1 MKITQFTGGPCETNC
16 YLVALPEGNLL
27 IDATEGVAD
36 YFKKTKIDMLFL
48 THAHFDHVM
57 DAAKIVREHGCSAV
71 MHEITE
77 ELIADTGLLRRYG
90 LDIEIEPLKATQH
103 LIEGVGLMLLGKKFD
118 LYEVPGHCPGSICLH
133 DAENGILYG
142 GDVLFAG
149 GVGRWDLPGGDRDL
163 LLSGIRNKLL
173 PLPPA
178 TRVLSGHGPET
189 TIGVEKETNP
199 YISCFAAGDV

>member
-27 IDATEGVAD
+27 IDATEGAAH
-36 YFKKTKIDMLFL
+36 YFAKIKIDMLLL

-57 DAAKIVREHGCSAV
+57 DAARIVREHGCPAV
-71 MHEITE
+71 MHATTE
-77 ELIADTGLLRRYG
+77 ELLADTGLLRRYG
-90 LDIEIEPLKATQH
+90 LDIEIEPVVATCYLK
-103 LIEGVGLMLLGKKFD
+103 EGPGLMLLGKKFD
-118 LYEVPGHCPGSICLH
+118 LYEVPGHCPGSICLV
-133 DAENGILYG
+133 DEENGILYG

-163 LLSGIRNKLL
+163 LLNGIRKKLL
-173 PLPPA
+173 PLPAA

-189 TIGVEKETNP
+189 TIGIEAATNV
-199 YISCFAAGDV
+199 YLQ